1 MIIYC
6 GDYTYLQPFYSLS
19 ELYAKILNNNAL
31 KICAEKKK
39 HQDHW
44 LVLFKSYPF
53 QIMMCWP
60 IKACVVETNEKKDRE
75 KEWKNKGN
83 FNYLFVEKSWMEKL

>member
-31 KICAEKKK
+31 KICDEKKK
-39 HQDHW
+39 NTKTIGWFYSKATH
-44 LVLFKSYPF
+44 FKL
-53 QIMMCWP
+53 W
-60 IKACVVETNEKKDRE
+60 CVDQ
-75 KEWKNKGN
+75 
-83 FNYLFVEKSWMEKL
+83 